1 MKSGKPPIA
10 LLNLPD
16 SKGMTEVN
24 GENGRASCRV
34 KGRENLAFCP
44 DGCADDIGPF
54 CTPLEL
60 TGPWYAIVI
69 VIRAQNAQ
77 P

>member
-1 MKSGKPPIA
+1 MMD
-10 LLNLPD
+10 LPD

-34 KGRENLAFCP
+34 KGRENLACCP
-44 DGCADDIGPF
+44 DGCANGMGPF

-60 TGPWYAIVI
+60 SGPWYAILKI
-69 VIRAQNAQ
+69 IQAQNE